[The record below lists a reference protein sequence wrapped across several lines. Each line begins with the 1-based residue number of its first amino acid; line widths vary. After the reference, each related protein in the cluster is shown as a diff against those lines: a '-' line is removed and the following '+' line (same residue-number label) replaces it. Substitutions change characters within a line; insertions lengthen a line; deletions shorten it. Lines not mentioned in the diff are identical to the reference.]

1 MRSQESLYWAA
12 QVSISTLLLHQ
23 SMTAAFCREADQ
35 KRQAIA
41 LEKQQAAEAKER
53 ELAAQRAQREAERQA
68 LRRLQKNFGVR
79 MEGSVAVDKPP
90 KVTKPAFLSLMLHEK
105 KRTKSG
111 GKETP
116 FDVNLTILL
125 HM

>member
-1 MRSQESLYWAA
+1 
-12 QVSISTLLLHQ
+12 
-23 SMTAAFCREADQ
+23 MTAGFCREAEE

-53 ELAAQRAQREAERQA
+53 ELAAQRAQREAERQV

-90 KVTKPAFLSLMLHEK
+90 KVTLSAF
-105 KRTKSG
+105 
-111 GKETP
+111 
-116 FDVNLTILL
+116 
-125 HM
+125 